1 MALGI
6 VIYHDATFAIFALIG
21 MPVSVL
27 MSRKL
32 MNRMV
37 NNNKRSA
44 ALNAEM
50 SGFNQESLSNIQTI
64 KAFDLI
70 KLYCERLKD
79 LQTKYLKMR
88 LEFNRMSA
96 VTSFIMA
103 IVGMAVSYSCYGWGI
118 YRVWSGVISYGTM
131 TMFLS
136 LSGTLTSSVNSLA
149 GLIPSAVSLTISAGR
164 LMDIVEM
171 PQEDYSHDK
180 EVEVFE
186 KKYRMG
192 GCLLLHI

>member
-50 SGFNQESLSNIQTI
+50 SGFNQESL
-64 KAFDLI
+64 
-70 KLYCERLKD
+70 
-79 LQTKYLKMR
+79 
-88 LEFNRMSA
+88 
-96 VTSFIMA
+96 
-103 IVGMAVSYSCYGWGI
+103 
-118 YRVWSGVISYGTM
+118 
-131 TMFLS
+131 
-136 LSGTLTSSVNSLA
+136 
-149 GLIPSAVSLTISAGR
+149 
-164 LMDIVEM
+164 
-171 PQEDYSHDK
+171 
-180 EVEVFE
+180 
-186 KKYRMG
+186 
-192 GCLLLHI
+192 

>member
-1 MALGI
+1 
-6 VIYHDATFAIFALIG
+6 

-118 YRVWSGVISYGTM
+118 YRVWSGAISYGTM
-131 TMFLS
+131 TLFLS
-136 LSGTLTSSVNSLA
+136 PFRSAYRNFKLTYLTCSYSNQSYYLCR
-149 GLIPSAVSLTISAGR
+149 PSHGHS
-164 LMDIVEM
+164 
-171 PQEDYSHDK
+171 
-180 EVEVFE
+180 
-186 KKYRMG
+186 
-192 GCLLLHI
+192 